1 MRSTKLLV
9 LFPAIALLALAGCKK
24 ESVEGPLAG
33 CLPVS
38 FTSSCSMDADCCS
51 FGCVYGT
58 CMPNPLEGGVCA
70 THGDCQAPRLC
81 LGGHCTTAACNAG
94 GPCSAS
100 SAPCC
105 TGACTGGFCAV
116 DRLPVAVAGMIP
128 ASPVPF
134 RVPVQLTNGSY
145 DPDVAGTGIGLSYA
159 WTVSTPLGSTATFY
173 PTSSYATPTFTPD
186 LVGTYTIGL
195 RASNAGGFGTTSLT
209 FQALNTPPVV
219 SMPPDIITS
228 VYQSRNV
235 SLTFSAGIS
244 DADGGPVTC
253 RWEKTSPASVTTT
266 VVADTQCA
274 GASGAAAAGT
284 FGVTFSEDLA
294 GLWKL
299 TLTATDGVNTVAKD
313 RFIEVANDDPVLL
326 PTTGPMATRYGNV
339 GNDPVPLTGS
349 ATDVN
354 GDVGTAGFTWSWTVT
369 STKPAGSAWVDA
381 QVIGTTQTVQF
392 DPDAVGTFRIN
403 LHVDDGHGGSADKT
417 VDVFADAH
425 VMPLGTIADASYLAG
440 DRMVLVG
447 TDPAGG
453 AYRLW
458 VVNPSTQS
466 FDPAGAVTL
475 TSAPTA
481 LGVSPD
487 ASQAIVGE
495 AGGRWEIVN
504 LTARALVGVQR
515 TGLAFDPTDVV
526 YANTSPNRV
535 FATGGNG
542 AVRELDL
549 GVPAP
554 GPYDKAPSQPA
565 SDLPAQGTRAA
576 VGTISTVTYLW
587 LLDTRNGNL
596 SRYEAKDNGQLM
608 NPSVLSAAL
617 AGTGGLWLSADLA
630 SLFTTTTGVYA
641 AGTTPTPIT
650 LLGAALPA
658 APGLQGHVYTTIVTA
673 TQQGVIAQPTSGSLT
688 RFSGA
693 SFSEVAPAAALPLL
707 GVNGAG
713 IPQHGRFA
721 FIRSDGT
728 EYYGVVTANPGTGT
742 RWGLVKVAP

>member
-9 LFPAIALLALAGCKK
+9 LFSALALAGCKK
-24 ESVEGPLAG
+24 EGVDGPLDG

-38 FTSSCSMDADCCS
+38 FASRCATDAQCCS
-51 FGCVYGT
+51 FGCAYGA
-58 CMPNPLEGGVCA
+58 CMPNPLEDGICS

-81 LGGHCTTAACNAG
+81 INQRCT
-94 GPCSAS
+94 S
-100 SAPCC
+100 SVTCIPAP
-105 TGACTGGFCAV
+105 GACTGAAPCCSGTCLAGV
-116 DRLPVAVAGMIP
+116 CQPDQLPVAVVGMSG

-145 DPDVAGTGIGLSYA
+145 DPDVAGTGLGLSYA
-159 WTVSTPLGSTATFY
+159 WTIVSAPNGSTATFF
-173 PTSSYATPTFTPD
+173 PAGSYATPTFTPD
-186 LVGTYTIGL
+186 VIGTYVIGL
-195 RASNAGGFGTTSLT
+195 TASNAGGNGAANLT
-209 FQALNTPPVV
+209 FQAVNTPPVV
-219 SMPPDIITS
+219 SMPPDIVTS

-253 RWEKTSPASVTTT
+253 KWDKTSPASVTTP
-266 VVADTQCA
+266 VVAETQCA
-274 GASGAAAAGT
+274 GASGAAAVGT
-284 FGVTFSEDLA
+284 FGVTFSEDQA
-294 GLWKL
+294 GLWRL
-299 TLTATDGVNTVAKD
+299 TLTAADGVNTVARD

-339 GNDPVPLTGS
+339 GNDAVPLTGF

-425 VMPLGTIADASYLAG
+425 VMPLGTIADASYIAG

-481 LGVSPD
+481 LAVSPD

-495 AGGRWEIVN
+495 AGGKWEIVN
-504 LTARALVGVQR
+504 LTARTLVGAQR
-515 TGLAFDPTDVV
+515 TGLTFDPTDIV
-526 YANTSPNRV
+526 YTDPAWNYAL
-535 FATGGNG
+535 ATGATGTI
-542 AVRELDL
+542 RELL
-549 GVPAP
+549 LSAVTAP
-554 GPYDKAPSQPA
+554 FDQAASQPV
-565 SDLPAQGTRAA
+565 SDPVARGTRAA
-576 VGTISTVTYLW
+576 SGTISTTTYVW
-587 LLDTRNGNL
+587 LLDTTTGAL
-596 SRYEAKDNGQLM
+596 SRYEAKSNGQLM

-658 APGLQGHVYTTIVTA
+658 APGLQGHVYTTDVTG
-673 TQQGVIAQPTSGSLT
+673 TQQGVIAQPASGSLT

-713 IPQHGRFA
+713 VPQRGRFA

-728 EYYGVVTANPGTGT
+728 EYYGVVTADPGTGT